1 MKDIKIKKL
10 GDFLNEEVSWSK
22 ILFGKTI
29 KEVFDDIHSEIN
41 PVLKFKKMKKYH
53 QELKD
58 EIEKSEKELEEK
70 ERIVRELET
79 KIKERIN
86 GNK

>member
-41 PVLKFKKMKKYH
+41 PVLKLRKMKKYH

-70 ERIVRELET
+70 ERIVRELEN
-79 KIKERIN
+79 KLKERIN

>member
-29 KEVFDDIHSEIN
+29 KEVFDDIHL
-41 PVLKFKKMKKYH
+41 VYT
-53 QELKD
+53 Q
-58 EIEKSEKELEEK
+58 
-70 ERIVRELET
+70 
-79 KIKERIN
+79 
-86 GNK
+86 